1 MSKTELLEGDFAP
14 NETTEAITVR
24 RTASG
29 YVLAINGQTVLK
41 TDDVDM
47 LEQVI
52 KELNLPERR
61 MQ

>member
-14 NETTEAITVR
+14 NETAEAITVR

-29 YVLAINGQTVLK
+29 YVLAINGQAVLK